1 MSIQACVL
9 GICMRRALWKRL
21 SLYSKESIQE
31 LPPKVRLVIKRKV
44 KMVTSSSSE
53 GKKNKEK
60 KNKNNDKKAAE
71 LHEKLQLLRS
81 ITHSHA
87 LNEASVVLDA
97 SRYIQELQHRVESLD
112 QDTSTAQHSS
122 YNQSSLPVVTVETL
136 EKGFLITVISEISSQ
151 VLLCSV
157 LESFEELGLNVLEA
171 RVSCMESF
179 QLQVIAENEEGDG
192 SIDSQTVRSA
202 VVQAIRSWGVSN
214 DDQD

>member
-1 MSIQACVL
+1 M
-9 GICMRRALWKRL
+9 
-21 SLYSKESIQE
+21 YS
-31 LPPKVRLVIKRKV
+31 R
-44 KMVTSSSSE
+44 
-53 GKKNKEK
+53 
-60 KNKNNDKKAAE
+60 
-71 LHEKLQLLRS
+71 RS
-81 ITHSHA
+81 IWQ